1 MISEGINNPEW
12 GKMLGDYEI
21 EIAVVLGVFS
31 FWWLMI
37 YDRDPRRVFTFEDS
51 MIYLKQMIQSALKS
65 FPVFWATA
73 FLLAYVIVEA

>member
-1 MISEGINNPEW
+1 
-12 GKMLGDYEI
+12 MLGDYEI
-21 EIAVVLGVFS
+21 VIAVVLGIFS

-65 FPVFWATA
+65 FPVFWTIA

>member
-1 MISEGINNPEW
+1 
-12 GKMLGDYEI
+12 MLGDYEI

-51 MIYLKQMIQSALKS
+51 TIYLKQMVQSALKS
-65 FPVFWATA
+65 FPVFWAIA
-73 FLLAYVIVEA
+73 FLLAYVIMEA

>member
-1 MISEGINNPEW
+1 
-12 GKMLGDYEI
+12 MLGDYEI

-73 FLLAYVIVEA
+73 LFLAYVIVEA

>member
-1 MISEGINNPEW
+1 
-12 GKMLGDYEI
+12 MLGDYEI

-65 FPVFWATA
+65 FPVFWGIA
-73 FLLAYVIVEA
+73 FLLAYVIMEA

>member
-1 MISEGINNPEW
+1 
-12 GKMLGDYEI
+12 MLGDYEI
-21 EIAVVLGVFS
+21 VIAVILGVFS

-65 FPVFWATA
+65 FPVFWTIA
-73 FLLAYVIVEA
+73 FLLAYVIVEV

>member
-1 MISEGINNPEW
+1 
-12 GKMLGDYEI
+12 MLGDYEI
-21 EIAVVLGVFS
+21 VIAVVLGVFS

-65 FPVFWATA
+65 FPVFWTIA

>member
-1 MISEGINNPEW
+1 
-12 GKMLGDYEI
+12 MLGDYEI

-65 FPVFWATA
+65 FPVFWTIA

>member
-1 MISEGINNPEW
+1 
-12 GKMLGDYEI
+12 MLGDYEI

-37 YDRDPRRVFTFEDS
+37 YDRDPRRVFTFKDS
-51 MIYLKQMIQSALKS
+51 MIYLKQMIQSALKA
-65 FPVFWATA
+65 FPVFWAIA